1 MEKCL
6 ILGWGLSDEFGKGS
20 DTKKTWKCL
29 KRDEGLS
36 KEHRAL
42 LMVNTLG
49 QFKQE
54 NK

>member
-1 MEKCL
+1 MQ
-6 ILGWGLSDEFGKGS
+6 WYQ
-20 DTKKTWKCL
+20 KTWKCL

-36 KEHRAL
+36 KEHRGQPDGAL

-54 NK
+54 NKEW